1 MINIIKQG
9 VKPKEVKIIYTAT
22 CEKCGCIFEF
32 DSFEIIS
39 EKSLEGKRW
48 VVCPCCSKVINLN
61 NNPNIEK
68 REEEVEAE

>member
-1 MINIIKQG
+1 MINIIKPG
-9 VKPKEVKIIYTAT
+9 VKPKEVKVIYTAT
-22 CEKCGCIFEF
+22 CEKCGCVFEF

-48 VVCPCCSKVINLN
+48 VVCPCCGKEINLN

-68 REEEVEAE
+68 REEEVEE